1 MESSYDIN
9 GSNKNN
15 NIRVNTFVHDHP
27 ILKSFIAGS
36 TSGLFSTVVFQP
48 FDVIKTVLQDPRNDK
63 KLGIIN
69 ATKSVWQQQSF
80 YGFWRGLSPSLVRNI
95 PGIAIHIS
103 LTQLIYSYLT
113 KNNQTSMVK
122 SGIAGFSA
130 RCITVSVLMPFT
142 VLKTRVE
149 SGQYHY
155 TTLARGIS
163 DILRLECWKVL
174 YRGWTPTILRDAPF
188 SALYFM
194 IFIKLKNIT
203 LLEGLDNK
211 QPFYIFGCGLLA
223 GGLASFITQPF
234 DVIKTSQQL
243 SKEKLPLID
252 AIVIIKRKY
261 GIAGYFKGLSLRIL
275 RRSLM
280 AAITWTIYEKLS

>member
-1 MESSYDIN
+1 MESTYDMN
-9 GSNKNN
+9 GPNSNN
-15 NIRVNTFVHDHP
+15 NIRVNTFVHNHP

-36 TSGLFSTVVFQP
+36 MSGLFSTVVFQP
-48 FDVIKTVLQDPRNDK
+48 FDVIKTVLQNPRNDK

-69 ATKSVWQQQSF
+69 ATKSVWQQDHF

-103 LTQLIYSYLT
+103 LTQLMYSYLT
-113 KNNQTSMVK
+113 KNNQTSMLK

-155 TTLARGIS
+155 TTLTRGIT
-163 DILRLECWKVL
+163 DIYRLEGWKVL
-174 YRGWTPTILRDAPF
+174 CRGWTPTILRDAPF

-194 IFIKLKNIT
+194 IFIKLKNTNI
-203 LLEGLDNK
+203 LEELDNK
-211 QPFYIFGCGLLA
+211 QPLYIFGCGLLA
-223 GGLASFITQPF
+223 GGLASCITQPF
-234 DVIKTSQQL
+234 DVIKTSQQV
-243 SKEKLPLID
+243 SKEKLLLID
-252 AIVIIKRKY
+252 AIIMIKRKY
-261 GIAGYFKGLSLRIL
+261 GIAGYFKGLSLRVL

-280 AAITWTIYEKLS
+280 AAMTWTVYEKLS